1 MPDNFLEHYGV
12 KGMKWKQR
20 KLNTSTLEKMG
31 YANKMASKQSG
42 SMVNRVKES
51 TTTDHSEAT
60 SSDTSAS
67 DKMKKGEEVVSNILL
82 KLGKKKT
89 PTRDDSLL
97 QQLIFKKHVRSAQPK
112 VANFIGATKMATN
125 KVKRS
130 FPLKTHSVKAKKN

>member
-51 TTTDHSEAT
+51 TTTDHSEAA

-89 PTRDDSLL
+89 PT
-97 QQLIFKKHVRSAQPK
+97 KKRVESAQAK
-112 VANFIGATKMATN
+112 AAKFIGATKLATS

-130 FPLKTHSVKAKKN
+130 SSLKTHSVKAKKN